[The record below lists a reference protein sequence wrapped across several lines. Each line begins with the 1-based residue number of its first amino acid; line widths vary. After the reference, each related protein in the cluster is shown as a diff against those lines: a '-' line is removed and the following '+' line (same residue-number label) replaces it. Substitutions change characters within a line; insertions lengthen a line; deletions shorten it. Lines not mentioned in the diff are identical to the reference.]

1 MAEEEVTVLRPRRT
15 LPSAG
20 DGPPAEERRG
30 LQQRDAAR
38 DRRSLGRPEGA
49 QPCQTQAGLLT
60 SRTGADLCCFTPVK
74 GGVSLQPRQEANAA
88 PSRARVWTRT
98 HSHLQTQS
106 HAHTDTLT
114 HPQVHTHVHSRP
126 HTPSRTHTHT
136 RAFKG

>member
-15 LPSAG
+15 LASAG

-106 HAHTDTLT
+106 HTHTD
-114 HPQVHTHVHSRP
+114 P
-126 HTPSRTHTHT
+126 HTPASSHARPLPPPHSLTHAHSH
-136 RAFKG
+136 AGL